1 MEAVDKHTQLDL
13 GETSSN
19 EKIVSFNIAKW
30 ADPKPA
36 FHTWNN

>member
-19 EKIVSFNIAKW
+19 EKIVSFNIAKVS
-30 ADPKPA
+30 
-36 FHTWNN
+36 